1 MEQRVDSNYCV
12 YFCERM
18 ISFSLQRTE
27 LCIKMPASILK
38 DYIAN
43 GPEHLLPALVTL
55 MLAGITQGVAAAIK
69 ESDEGE
75 N

>member
-1 MEQRVDSNYCV
+1 
-12 YFCERM
+12 
-18 ISFSLQRTE
+18 
-27 LCIKMPASILK
+27 MPASILK

-43 GPEHLLPALVTL
+43 GAEHLLPALVTL
-55 MLAGITQGVAAAIK
+55 TLAGIAQGVAAAIK

>member
-1 MEQRVDSNYCV
+1 
-12 YFCERM
+12 
-18 ISFSLQRTE
+18 
-27 LCIKMPASILK
+27 MPASILK
-38 DYIAN
+38 DYIAY

-55 MLAGITQGVAAAIK
+55 TLAGIAQGVAAAIK

>member
-1 MEQRVDSNYCV
+1 
-12 YFCERM
+12 
-18 ISFSLQRTE
+18 
-27 LCIKMPASILK
+27 MPASIMK
-38 DYIAN
+38 DYIAY

-55 MLAGITQGVAAAIK
+55 AMAGIAQGVAAAIK